1 MPRDLLVMLPPAMA
15 TAQELLERGFAAA
28 LPIEVEVVDARA
40 DDYLDKEI
48 GARLESQI
56 MEKPHARLWLMGIS
70 LGGWGCLSVARRRPA
85 EIEGLILIAP
95 FLGSRNPPPLEGGL
109 PPIYLGF
116 GDADRYRKPSEML
129 ARQLPA
135 GRVVTLPGGH
145 DWETWMRL
153 WRALLAKGLFT
164 VHA

>member
-15 TAQELLERGFAAA
+15 TAQDLLDRGFAAA
-28 LPIEVEVVDARA
+28 VALEVEVIDARA
-40 DDYLDKEI
+40 DDYLDNDI
-48 GARLESQI
+48 GARLESEI
-56 MEKPHARLWLMGIS
+56 MGKQHARLWLMGIS

-85 EIEGLILIAP
+85 GIEGVILIAP
-95 FLGSRNPPPLEGGL
+95 FLGSRNPPPLESGL

-116 GDADRYRKPSEML
+116 GDADRYRKPSEVL

-135 GRVVTLPGGH
+135 ERVVTLPGGH

-153 WRALLAKGLFT
+153 WRALLAKSLFT

>member
-1 MPRDLLVMLPPAMA
+1 MRGDLLVMLPPAMA
-15 TAQELLERGFAAA
+15 RAQDLLDHGFAAQ
-28 LPIEVEVVDARA
+28 LPLEVEVVDARA

-48 GARLESQI
+48 GARLEAEI
-56 MEKPHARLWLMGIS
+56 MGKQYARLWLMGIS

-85 EIEGLILIAP
+85 EIEGVILIAP
-95 FLGSRNPPPLEGGL
+95 FLGSRNPPPLESGL

-116 GDADRYRKPSEML
+116 GEADRYRKPSEML

-135 GRVVTLPGGH
+135 ERVVTLPGGH

-153 WRALLAKGLFT
+153 WRALLARSLFT